1 MRLGIGNPPAGED
14 PADFVLSRFTSQET
28 APVEDLLGRAV
39 QAIETAVGQGIETA
53 MNRFNRTTA

>member
-1 MRLGIGNPPAGED
+1 
-14 PADFVLSRFTSQET
+14 
-28 APVEDLLGRAV
+28 VEDLLERAV

>member
-1 MRLGIGNPPAGED
+1 LE
-14 PADFVLSRFTSQET
+14 
-28 APVEDLLGRAV
+28 RAV